1 LTQKLVNHVFEILN
15 FGHWKQIPMTK
26 AQNSKL
32 AQTPEHSLSRNVW
45 VIGISDLDIICHLG
59 FEIWDFKLVIRETK

>member
-1 LTQKLVNHVFEILN
+1 
-15 FGHWKQIPMTK
+15 MTK

-45 VIGISDLDIICHLG
+45 VIGISDLDIICHLE
-59 FEIWDFKLVIRETK
+59 FEIWDFRLVIRETKYLHLNRIKSTLMLPLVLFLLP